1 MKKRFAKIVPII
13 FFLVCIIGE
22 MNAQVKLF
30 GKVEDLTDFSN
41 KKLMVVLENGSLI
54 DATIRGAIE
63 KEWIISKYEF
73 CSTDDFEK
81 LKNDDS
87 YYFLVRVNGIFKKE
101 KEPALE
107 FISLLKG
114 GPKEIKNISQ
124 MPDIITLPL
133 QPINDGSGYI
143 LPYIDSYV
151 KLIQDHVI
159 RIQRNKIAAR
169 VGISWYSNRLDEV
182 RAENVL
188 FGENDISNELK
199 PNDVVFLLN
208 NYGKVVD
215 EDEIQ
220 KAIEDKASKTL
231 VSICIAPNISQ
242 SGSYCYKMLL
252 STDTNE
258 LYYYRKQKIS
268 GRAPR
273 GFLIEDMKKI
283 AVPFSN

>member
-1 MKKRFAKIVPII
+1 
-13 FFLVCIIGE
+13 

-220 KAIEDKASKTL
+220 KAIENKASKTL